1 MIHDDSLGI
10 HPLKIFLAS
19 LGTETNTF
27 SPFTTG
33 YQNFSETCLVRGG
46 AYGDNPFL
54 FAVPLV
60 IWRQQ
65 AGKLGWSVVDSLC
78 TFAQPAGM
86 TLRAVYESFRDEIIA
101 DLNRAMPVDA
111 VLLSLHGAMV
121 AHGYDD
127 CEGDLIAAV
136 RTFVGPDVPV
146 GVELDLHRHLTPK
159 MVENSTAIVIFK
171 EYPHSDTA
179 ERAEELF
186 QIIAATAE
194 GKAKPHMAVYDCQ
207 MIGVYHT
214 TTEPMKSYLAQI
226 RSLEGK
232 NRVLSISIVHGF
244 PWGDVPDMGTR
255 ILVVTNNDPQK
266 GLALAESLGRQFFE
280 LRDQLQPDYLGID
293 ESLDRALATDG
304 SPVVLADVS
313 DNAGGGA
320 PGDSTFILKA
330 LLNRGI
336 ENAAIACI
344 WDPIA
349 VMLAI
354 EAGVGTQFDLR
365 LGGKMGPMSGDPLD
379 LRVTVTKIVRDAM
392 QSFEQKPYQSQSR
405 LGDAVAFRACGID
418 IVANTIRTQT
428 FSRDV
433 FTNLGIDP
441 LRKRILVLKSMQHF
455 HAAFAPIAATIL
467 YVTAPGA
474 LVPDF
479 RKLPYRRVDR
489 HKWPLGG
496 PDEDDRKRAPRG

>member
-1 MIHDDSLGI
+1 M
-10 HPLKIFLAS
+10 KIFLAC

-33 YQNFSETCLVRGG
+33 YQNFGETCLVRKG

-60 IWRQQ
+60 IWKQRASQR
-65 AGKLGWSVVDSLC
+65 GWSVVDSLC
-78 TFAQPAGM
+78 TFAQPAGL
-86 TLRAVYESFRDEIIA
+86 TLRAVYESFRDEILA
-101 DLNRAMPVDA
+101 DLKRAIPVDA

-136 RTFVGPDVPV
+136 RAVVGSAVPV
-146 GVELDLHRHLTPK
+146 GVELDLHCHLTPK
-159 MVENSTAIVIFK
+159 IIENATAIVIFK
-171 EYPHSDTA
+171 QYPHSDTA

-186 QIIAATAE
+186 QIIAATTE

-232 NRVLSISIVHGF
+232 NRVLSISIAHGF

-255 ILVVTNNDPQK
+255 VLVVTDNDPKQ
-266 GLALAESLGRQFFE
+266 GVALAESLGRQFFE
-280 LRDQLQPDYLGID
+280 LRDRLQPDYLSID
-293 ESLDRALATDG
+293 ESLDRALATSG

-336 ENAAIACI
+336 ENAAVACI

-349 VMLAI
+349 VALAM
-354 EAGVGTQFDLR
+354 EAGEGTQFDLR
-365 LGGKMGPMSGDPLD
+365 LGGKMGPTSGDPLD

-405 LGDAVAFRACGID
+405 LGDAVALRACGID
-418 IVANTIRTQT
+418 IVVNTIRTQT
-428 FSRDV
+428 FSPDV

-441 LRKRILVLKSMQHF
+441 LQKRILVVKSMQHF
-455 HAAFAPIAATIL
+455 YAAFAPMAARIL
-467 YVTAPGA
+467 YVAAPGA

-479 RKLPYRRVDR
+479 RKLPYQHVDR
-489 HKWPLGG
+489 RKWPLGG
-496 PDEDDRKRAPRG
+496 PDEDHRNRAPRE